1 MQKLLFTLFTI
12 ILLLTGCSCAD
23 SEFLVDEETIDGQED
38 AAFLASSDVEC
49 NVQEQETQDSGTI
62 FVYVCGEVS
71 NPGVYE
77 LDSDSRVINAVTAA
91 GGILETADDTYVNLA
106 APLEDGI
113 KLKIPSKEEIQ
124 EQTEDNNANAGAT
137 EKAVISKGLVDD
149 AASSHDKN
157 GMVNINTA
165 SLEELTALPGIGESI
180 AGKVI
185 RYREENGSFSCVE
198 DIMKIN
204 GIKNKLFE
212 KIKDRI
218 TV

>member
-91 GGILETADDTYVNLA
+91 GGILETADDTLIW
-106 APLEDGI
+106 LRR
-113 KLKIPSKEEIQ
+113 LKMVSSLRFLPRRRFRSKRKIIMLTPGQ
-124 EQTEDNNANAGAT
+124 L
-137 EKAVISKGLVDD
+137 KRRLLVKG
-149 AASSHDKN
+149 
-157 GMVNINTA
+157 
-165 SLEELTALPGIGESI
+165 
-180 AGKVI
+180 
-185 RYREENGSFSCVE
+185 
-198 DIMKIN
+198 
-204 GIKNKLFE
+204 
-212 KIKDRI
+212 
-218 TV
+218 